1 MVLPGLKG
9 ESGMKHYNTK
19 FIREYIEQHK
29 EQIESVECFMRE
41 DWSWTCDTVFKDG
54 EFCKG
59 FDWKGKYLEVA
70 GITGS
75 TWATPTME
83 VEFKDGRTEI
93 IECWIDDGE
102 RVSERQIME
111 QKAFAAATGGM
122 DYRV

>member
-1 MVLPGLKG
+1 
-9 ESGMKHYNTK
+9 MKHYNKK
-19 FIREYIEQHK
+19 FIREYIENHK

-93 IECWIDDGE
+93 IECWIDDGDLFGQNYE
-102 RVSERQIME
+102 QYLPLYKAMKDWLNSEVE
-111 QKAFAAATGGM
+111 E
-122 DYRV
+122 

>member
-9 ESGMKHYNTK
+9 ESEMKHYNKK
-19 FIREYIEQHK
+19 FIREYIENHK

-41 DWSWTCDTVFKDG
+41 DYGWTCETVFEDG

-59 FDWKGKYLEVA
+59 FNWKDDYLRVS
-70 GITGS
+70 GLTGS

-102 RVSERQIME
+102 RASERQIRE

-122 DYRV
+122 DYRA